1 MLKVLQTI
9 DRIAMTDANV
19 LILGE
24 NGTGKE
30 VIARAIHRNSA
41 RKNEVFISVD
51 LGAISETLFESE
63 LFGHVKGSFTDAKED
78 RAGRFEVANRGT
90 LFLDEIGNLTLPL
103 QAKLLSVLQNRAVT
117 RVGSNKPRP
126 IDIRLICA
134 TNMPIYD
141 MVKENQFRQDLL
153 YRVNTIE
160 VQLPPLRERKEDINL
175 LSEHFL
181 QTYAKK
187 YNKQI
192 FTISESAIKK
202 MQKYS
207 WPGNVRELQHAIE
220 RGVIMSSGHIL
231 NAEDLFFNPGNQ
243 DKSEESI
250 VLEELTLEEVEK
262 MLIRKALK
270 KFDGNIT
277 LAAQELGLTRS
288 SLYRRLEKYGL

>member
-1 MLKVLQTI
+1 
-9 DRIAMTDANV
+9 
-19 LILGE
+19 
-24 NGTGKE
+24 
-30 VIARAIHRNSA
+30 
-41 RKNEVFISVD
+41 
-51 LGAISETLFESE
+51 
-63 LFGHVKGSFTDAKED
+63 
-78 RAGRFEVANRGT
+78 
-90 LFLDEIGNLTLPL
+90 
-103 QAKLLSVLQNRAVT
+103 
-117 RVGSNKPRP
+117 
-126 IDIRLICA
+126 
-134 TNMPIYD
+134 
-141 MVKENQFRQDLL
+141 
-153 YRVNTIE
+153 
-160 VQLPPLRERKEDINL
+160 
-175 LSEHFL
+175 
-181 QTYAKK
+181 
-187 YNKQI
+187 
-192 FTISESAIKK
+192 